1 MSTYGNTGNEGQRGY
16 GEGNSDVNTYG
27 NRGNEPSRNRDFIN
41 IKIFVHPDNKSPVYM
56 QANLKWTL
64 DELHFSLAEKCS
76 LTPGQC
82 HSSCDGLL
90 LSGSRKV
97 WETEIKNDSTVILY
111 EGEGTPTPGVIKNEP
126 SKHTKVKITIIL
138 LNGKTR
144 DMEVDLDQKQ
154 SCLVKQ
160 VSAEIGVHESQIDLM
175 HDGEKL
181 TGSTTL
187 REAKKKIKNGSK
199 MHVVLRVRG
208 GDSQ

>member
-126 SKHTKVKITIIL
+126 SKHTKVQIQIEKP
-138 LNGKTR
+138 NGKTEP
-144 DMEVDLDQKQ
+144 M
-154 SCLVKQ
+154 
-160 VSAEIGVHESQIDLM
+160 
-175 HDGEKL
+175 
-181 TGSTTL
+181 
-187 REAKKKIKNGSK
+187 N
-199 MHVVLRVRG
+199 VVLGWSEDFLADEVAAKFKMDKRQFYLQFYSKPLGGTGILLDAGIRKDSRVSVNLRLRG
-208 GDSQ
+208 GSQ